1 MTTIIGIDPHPQH
14 HTVAALDAQG
24 QVQGVEQFPNSPVG
38 LEACLAW
45 LEDLGEVR
53 LAVEGPTQTF
63 FALWLTRF
71 LAEGLVVV
79 PIPTQQVR
87 ERRGR
92 RKTDPQDAVLIA
104 RVLQAEPDRPALTS
118 PAWLRSLQE
127 LTRARRHLA
136 QQLQADRMRLRT
148 AQTPAVQTSL
158 ERVVTALAGEVQ
170 ELEGQIQQQVQAL
183 APQLLGLLGVGPVIA
198 GVLLAEV
205 GDIQRFRSKDHFA
218 SYCGAAPV
226 PWESGASKH
235 VRVNRGGNR
244 RLNWALHIIARTRL
258 RIDPD
263 SQALVARKKQEGKT
277 HREAIRVLKTYLAR
291 QLYSVLL
298 KLLSPGPKH
307 IATY

>member
-14 HTVAALDAQG
+14 HTVAALAGQG
-24 QVQGVEQFPNSPVG
+24 QVLGVQQFPNSPQG

-45 LEDLGEVR
+45 LEDLEDVQV
-53 LAVEGPTQTF
+53 AVEGPTQTF
-63 FALWLTRF
+63 FASWLTRL
-71 LAEGLVVV
+71 LAEGLLVV
-79 PIPTQQVR
+79 PIATQQVR

-127 LTRARRHLA
+127 LTRTRRHLA
-136 QQLQADRMRLRT
+136 QHLQAHRMRLRT
-148 AQTPAVQTSL
+148 VQTPTVQTSL

-170 ELEGQIQQQVQAL
+170 ELEGQILQQVQAL
-183 APQLLGLLGVGPVIA
+183 APQLLKLLGVGPVIA

-205 GDIQRFRSKDHFA
+205 GDIRRFQSKDHFA

-258 RIDPD
+258 RLDQD
-263 SQALVARKKQEGKT
+263 TQALVARKVQEGKT
-277 HREAIRVLKTYLAR
+277 RREAIRVLKTYLAR

-298 KLLSPGPKH
+298 QLLPPEPKH
-307 IATY
+307 IATS

>member
-1 MTTIIGIDPHPQH
+1 
-14 HTVAALDAQG
+14 
-24 QVQGVEQFPNSPVG
+24 VEQFPNSVAG

-45 LEDLGEVR
+45 LADLEEVR

-63 FALWLTRF
+63 FASWLARF
-71 LAEGLVVV
+71 LAEGIAVI

-104 RVLQAEPDRPALTS
+104 RVLQAEPDRPAFTS

-127 LTRARRHLA
+127 LTRTRRHLA

-158 ERVVTALAGEVQ
+158 QRVVTALAGEVQ

-205 GDIQRFRSKDHFA
+205 GDIRRFRSKDYFA

-244 RLNWALHIIARTRL
+244 RLNWALHLIARTRL
-258 RIDPD
+258 RLDAA
-263 SQALVARKKQEGKT
+263 SQALVARKKREGKT
-277 HREAIRVLKTYLAR
+277 HREAIRILKTYLAR
-291 QLYSVLL
+291 QFYTVLV
-298 KLLSPGPKH
+298 KLLSPEPKH